1 MHQDTVE
8 KIEHA
13 LEGWPLLDSLPRE
26 CYGFHYRALCV
37 PIDDRYDIF
46 SYENAV
52 IHKSVTAYYHEETH
66 EYKLRMQVGFVE
78 FLSYRIYYEFFGNIW
93 RKAFQGTDAVA

>member
-13 LEGWPLLDSLPRE
+13 LEGWSLLDSLPRE
-26 CYGFHYRALCV
+26 CHGFHYRALCV

-78 FLSYRIYYEFFGNIW
+78 FCRIEYITNSLEIF
-93 RKAFQGTDAVA
+93 

>member
-13 LEGWPLLDSLPRE
+13 LEGWSLLDSLPRE

-52 IHKSVTAYYHEETH
+52 INKSVTAYYHE
-66 EYKLRMQVGFVE
+66 
-78 FLSYRIYYEFFGNIW
+78 
-93 RKAFQGTDAVA
+93 